1 MTFLAHDI
9 YQASDH
15 EKLTAQPTD
24 NADNPPC
31 LFVVLK
37 LMWSILFCN
46 RWTYQTEKELD
57 GRSHWGRITT
67 YSGGGFTMLLEARR
81 EKTKALIDKLKV
93 SCKKML
99 CMLVNVQWT
108 TKHRLEVT
116 KWQTKSISL
125 SFELSGRS
133 RPTDT
138 GPGFLKKNFSASPG
152 AQNKVRW
159 GGGAGSTAG
168 TNPCNATLPLVHL
181 LNSTEILVLA
191 PHLCTSIWVY
201 VMIGLLRKAIVN
213 FLIRMKGNLKLTCS
227 NSLSPGGGG
236 GSTEQGSWCCFA
248 DVTNWC

>member
-81 EKTKALIDKLKV
+81 EKTKELIDKLKV

-125 SFELSGRS
+125 SFEPIGRS
-133 RPTDT
+133 RPTDIK
-138 GPGFLKKNFSASPG
+138 GPGFKKNFFWPHLEPKIRWG
-152 AQNKVRW
+152 W
-159 GGGAGSTAG
+159 GGGRVGSTAG

-227 NSLSPGGGG
+227 NSLSPGG
-236 GSTEQGSWCCFA
+236 
-248 DVTNWC
+248 

>member
-1 MTFLAHDI
+1 MTCLAHDI

-81 EKTKALIDKLKV
+81 EKTKALIDKLMV

-125 SFELSGRS
+125 SFEPIGVS
-133 RPTDT
+133 RPTDK
-138 GPGFLKKNFSASPG
+138 GPGFKKFFFRPHLEP
-152 AQNKVRW
+152 KIRW
-159 GGGAGSTAG
+159 GRGCWIHRWNQSLQCHIT
-168 TNPCNATLPLVHL
+168 
-181 LNSTEILVLA
+181 
-191 PHLCTSIWVY
+191 
-201 VMIGLLRKAIVN
+201 
-213 FLIRMKGNLKLTCS
+213 
-227 NSLSPGGGG
+227 LSP
-236 GSTEQGSWCCFA
+236 SLK
-248 DVTNWC
+248 

>member
-37 LMWSILFCN
+37 LLWTVLFCN

-99 CMLVNVQWT
+99 CMLVDVQWT

-133 RPTDT
+133 RPTDK
-138 GPGFLKKNFSASPG
+138 GPDRTVEKSHCQFPNQDERKFE
-152 AQNKVRW
+152 
-159 GGGAGSTAG
+159 T
-168 TNPCNATLPLVHL
+168 HL
-181 LNSTEILVLA
+181 
-191 PHLCTSIWVY
+191 
-201 VMIGLLRKAIVN
+201 
-213 FLIRMKGNLKLTCS
+213 
-227 NSLSPGGGG
+227 
-236 GSTEQGSWCCFA
+236 Q
-248 DVTNWC
+248 